1 MASLDLKTNSLE
13 LSYQSGIIKPHAKAV
28 CWKWTLVL
36 LFEASL
42 GRQ

>member
-1 MASLDLKTNSLE
+1 MASLDPKINSLE

-28 CWKWTLVL
+28 RWKWTLVL
-36 LFEASL
+36 LFDASS